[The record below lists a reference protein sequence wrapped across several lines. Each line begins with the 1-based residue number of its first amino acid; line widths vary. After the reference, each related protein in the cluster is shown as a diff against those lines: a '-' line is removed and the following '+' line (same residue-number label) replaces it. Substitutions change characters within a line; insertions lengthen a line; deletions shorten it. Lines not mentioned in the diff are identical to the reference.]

1 LREWGQL
8 MKDILLI
15 GIVLFIIVALFG
27 DGGLEIS
34 PELSP
39 SLEAALDVNYAP
51 DRSVTT
57 TTIEQQVNNYIE
69 RQVEHETVIVNTQ
82 PAAVTMP
89 SGGGSTIANG
99 RPGGECMLVP
109 GDVVVMQ
116 GSNGEC
122 QVLNN
127 GQRFFISPAGTR
139 SWLVGQVEEPTN
151 LVQQAR
157 PQAPA
162 TTVDDRWAALVPLDE
177 LDTQQLQAA
186 YLRNGG
192 KLPLGFR
199 LWTDKEQ
206 RDYLAARAESWR

>member
-1 LREWGQL
+1 

-15 GIVLFIIVALFG
+15 VIVLFIIVALFG

-57 TTIEQQVNNYIE
+57 IEQQIVGDY
-69 RQVEHETVIVNTQ
+69 VEQQTVVVNTQ

-99 RPGGECMLVP
+99 RPGGACMTIP
-109 GDVVVMQ
+109 GDVIVMQ

-139 SWLVGQVEEPTN
+139 SWLVGQVEEPSN
-151 LVQQAR
+151 LVQQAQ
-157 PQAPA
+157 PQAPQ
-162 TTVDDRWAALVPLDE
+162 TTADDRWAALVPLDE

-199 LWTDKEQ
+199 FWTDKEQ
-206 RDYLAARAESWR
+206 RNYLAARAESWR